1 MFSLFAHLFV
11 VNQRKWVAAPI
22 AAQSLDRLLPL
33 EQMEECDRHLNRQAR
48 QVNLHST
55 LLFARDD
62 NWTFRDKLRKA
73 DCGEST
79 HCRRRRFQS
88 IGPFGETRDFLT
100 WLRDILSDY
109 LEHSSLSLD
118 CCAKASRGK
127 VKSKRISSTD
137 DVIASESLE
146 KKEISVLRKLG
157 FGKPFLLLSP
167 CYVLVPPCCILT
179 ILRWGK
185 QKTLPLKKKKIGRF
199 DLASACQLFGRCV

>member
-1 MFSLFAHLFV
+1 MIDISIG
-11 VNQRKWVAAPI
+11 K
-22 AAQSLDRLLPL
+22 
-33 EQMEECDRHLNRQAR
+33 
-48 QVNLHST
+48 
-55 LLFARDD
+55 
-62 NWTFRDKLRKA
+62 RDKLTYIRPCYLRATTIGRSVISFGKRIA
-73 DCGEST
+73 GNRHIVVVDDFS
-79 HCRRRRFQS
+79 QS
-88 IGPFGETRDFLT
+88 GRLEKPETF
-100 WLRDILSDY
+100 WLDDILSDY

-185 QKTLPLKKKKIGRF
+185 QKTLPLKKKK
-199 DLASACQLFGRCV
+199 